1 MKRSTLIGLGVLV
14 VLLIVAV
21 AMLRSSPEDD
31 NVDPLIEEEPS
42 GTSNPSIEEQ
52 PSLSSD
58 SDVFNEFDSAID
70 GLS

>member
-1 MKRSTLIGLGVLV
+1 MKRGTMIGIGVLV
-14 VLLIVAV
+14 FLVLISFI
-21 AMLRSSPEDD
+21 MLRSSPPDTD
-31 NVDPLIEEEPS
+31 IQTPQIEETNNE
-42 GTSNPSIEEQ
+42 PSIEQEQ